1 MNLRLKK
8 KTKTKLIMKYILNRS
23 QFFKFSPTHSEPC
36 KRRFSFGKTEKD
48 KINTKERTS
57 RLMKRCER
65 EAVQCRAN
73 SLKRIIHNI
82 IEHVDAKNKSEGNF
96 RKMSLRATPRFIP
109 TSSSET
115 SPCTSPLPMPPTAS
129 NLATAAARL
138 TCISPL
144 PDVRRESVDENFL
157 NTLSIPVPRQFADES
172 RRNSGVPE
180 KYVANF
186 YDIYEI

>member
-1 MNLRLKK
+1 MSNCLIKNNFRLK
-8 KTKTKLIMKYILNRS
+8 S
-23 QFFKFSPTHSEPC
+23 SPFLCEYSEPR
-36 KRRFSFGKTEKD
+36 KRRFSFGKNEKD

-57 RLMKRCER
+57 RSMKRSEK
-65 EAVQCRAN
+65 EAVHCRAN
-73 SLKRIIHNI
+73 SLKRVILNV

-96 RKMSLRATPRFIP
+96 RKMSLRARFIP

-115 SPCTSPLPMPPTAS
+115 SPCTSPLPMPSAN
-129 NLATAAARL
+129 NLATSATRL

-157 NTLSIPVPRQFADES
+157 NTLSIPVPRQFADDGS

-180 KYVANF
+180 K
-186 YDIYEI
+186 